1 MIENNSDIR
10 NKIRLR
16 FITVFFIVLGISS
29 PLILPLADI
38 YDLDEALTFPIL
50 MVAGLSIFM
59 AVMVYLQTRIG
70 RNNSFSRSNQFVE
83 KIQDSDQSYEAP
95 MNLSNRLS
103 HIEDQLAELSLSPQD
118 ISESQRSELVQSVR
132 QSIVETANNEF
143 LSEIRNSI
151 QDSKSGQKFAKDIRL
166 IFRRTIERL
175 DNEVESLDR
184 RGNLN
189 LALGISTALA
199 GIVLL
204 AFFVWNPGGPN
215 GSPMEFVQNFL
226 PRISLV
232 ILVEVFAYFFL
243 RLYSN
248 SLIEIKH
255 FQNELTNVE
264 AKFLSLIAATHIKN
278 ENNMTDVISQ
288 LSQTER
294 NYILQKGQ
302 TTVNLERSKLEEET
316 ISNLTKN
323 FIKVISRRT

>member
-1 MIENNSDIR
+1 MIENNSDVR
-10 NKIRLR
+10 NKKQLMAIIGAGVTCLFVLLPFSVVFEWD
-16 FITVFFIVLGISS
+16 FIFTL
-29 PLILPLADI
+29 PLIAI
-38 YDLDEALTFPIL
+38 IALSLFWGVMAYLHT
-50 MVAGLSIFM
+50 SIRRDN
-59 AVMVYLQTRIG
+59 L
-70 RNNSFSRSNQFVE
+70 FSRNAQSNKE
-83 KIQDSDQSYEAP
+83 IQDPDQSYEAEF
-95 MNLSNRLS
+95 NLSNRLS
-103 HIEDQLAELSLSPQD
+103 QIEDELADLSLSSQD
-118 ISESQRSELVQSVR
+118 VSASQRSKLVQKVR

-143 LSEIRNSI
+143 LDEIRNSI

-166 IFRRTIERL
+166 IFNRTIERL
-175 DNEVESLDR
+175 NNEVESLAR

-189 LALGISTALA
+189 LALGILTALA
-199 GIVLL
+199 GIALL
-204 AFFVWNPGGPN
+204 AFFVWNPGRPN

-248 SLIEIKH
+248 SLIEIKY

-264 AKFLSLIAATHIKN
+264 AKFLSLIAATHIEN

-294 NYILQKGQ
+294 NYILHKGQ
-302 TTVNLERSKLEEET
+302 TTVNLERSKMEKET